1 MFKFHKIMQQKSFP
15 YKTHT
20 RTHARTT
27 HSIRHNFL
35 VYSVLS
41 HTQQSIII
49 NQKLFQIE
57 KQYYRISLKKY
68 KIKKFLSIFIMFA
81 INASQC
87 RLSLIID
94 QLECFRVLL
103 PSSFLLLQIKTI
115 KLDVIDN
122 CNINS
127 IVVVVVDV
135 AVLLLLLL
143 LLFLLLNQLN

>member
-1 MFKFHKIMQQKSFP
+1 MTSILFFRFILLLFLVLFQNSLEYKISIYMQLLLFIVVVVDRSSKIMFKFHKIMQQKSFP

-81 INASQC
+81 INASQQ
-87 RLSLIID
+87 II
-94 QLECFRVLL
+94 
-103 PSSFLLLQIKTI
+103 
-115 KLDVIDN
+115 
-122 CNINS
+122 INY
-127 IVVVVVDV
+127 
-135 AVLLLLLL
+135 
-143 LLFLLLNQLN
+143 